1 MRLNAN
7 IGIENDM
14 TLFSKE
20 IKISYKGP
28 VDSRILTV
36 VGDYINAISPV
47 FKVAGKKMFNIFFE
61 LTQNISY
68 YSAEKILIRENKEI
82 GTGSILIKET
92 DKHFVLI
99 TGNPVYNESIIP
111 VIEKCEY
118 INSLDRESLRKYK
131 REERRRP
138 QGQKGNGHIG
148 LIKVA
153 LTSTNPL
160 DVEVTPLNDDISYFS
175 IAVKINK

>member
-1 MRLNAN
+1 MRINTN
-7 IGIENDM
+7 IGLENS
-14 TLFSKE
+14 TNLFSKE

-28 VDSRILTV
+28 VDGRILTV
-36 VGDYINAISPV
+36 VGDYIEAISPI
-47 FKVAGKKMFNIFFE
+47 FKIASKKMFNIFFE

-92 DKHFVLI
+92 EDYFLLV
-99 TGNPVYNESIIP
+99 TGNPVYNENIIP

-131 REERRRP
+131 RGEEKRSPHRTDQP
-138 QGQKGNGHIG
+138 HNTHSQ
-148 LIKVA
+148 
-153 LTSTNPL
+153 
-160 DVEVTPLNDDISYFS
+160 
-175 IAVKINK
+175 